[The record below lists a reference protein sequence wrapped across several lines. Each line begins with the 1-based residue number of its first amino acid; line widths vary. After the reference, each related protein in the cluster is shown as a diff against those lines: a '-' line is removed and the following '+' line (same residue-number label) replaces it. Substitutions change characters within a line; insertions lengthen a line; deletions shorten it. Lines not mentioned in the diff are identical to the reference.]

1 MPDFIRRMRTRPP
14 LRTNEEESYFEK
26 LLRNIPADIVAGWTA
41 LQGII
46 IDQAGNSPTIQWIV
60 FGTLLV
66 LSPLYVCYIK
76 TEPKGLALNKIFPCF
91 SSLLSFTVW
100 VFALGGPFMATW
112 PKWYQPFYGSIA
124 LILATLILP
133 VLERAFYDST
143 PPAQQ

>member
-1 MPDFIRRMRTRPP
+1 MYARRILFTLLLATLTTAIFTP
-14 LRTNEEESYFEK
+14 LNAQQLNAFPSTES
-26 LLRNIPADIVAGWTA
+26 L
-41 LQGII
+41 
-46 IDQAGNSPTIQWIV
+46 GNSPTIQWIV